1 MIEVHDLPALEHQ
14 PSLREA
20 MHQQRFRAFKLRNG
34 WDVASING
42 FEIDQFDRVSANP
55 IYLLARGRGGEL
67 LGSCR
72 LLQMSGPNML
82 HDVFRKHTK
91 DFDLPAD
98 PGLWECTRYT
108 VEPLP
113 GRRQVNPNVAA
124 ALFAALCEWGIPRGM
139 TASAGMTDIAIVRFM
154 RHLGI
159 KTTWVSDPIQIGESK
174 TVVARFEI
182 SQRAYEQILTTMQ
195 LEKPVIAIDLTTY
208 QRSAA

>member
-1 MIEVHDLPALEHQ
+1 MIEVHDLPALEHH
-14 PSLREA
+14 PALREA
-20 MHQQRFRAFKLRNG
+20 MHQQRFRAFKLRHG

-55 IYLLARGRGGEL
+55 IYLLARSRAGEL

-82 HDVFRKHTK
+82 HDVFRRHTEGL
-91 DFDLPAD
+91 DLPAD

-124 ALFAALCEWGIPRGM
+124 ALFAALCEWGIPRGI
-139 TASAGMTDIAIVRFM
+139 TASAGMTEMTIVRFM
-154 RHLGI
+154 RRLGI
-159 KTTWVSDPIQIGESK
+159 ETTWVSDPIQIGESK

-182 SQRAYEQILTTMQ
+182 SQRAYEQILMTMQ

>member
-1 MIEVHDLPALEHQ
+1 MIEVHDLPALEHR
-14 PSLREA
+14 PALREE

-82 HDVFRKHTK
+82 HDVFRKHTE
-91 DFDLPAD
+91 DLDLPPD

-108 VEPLP
+108 VEPRP
-113 GRRQVNPNVAA
+113 GQRQVNPGIAA
-124 ALFAALCEWGIPRGM
+124 GLFAALCEWGIPRGM

-154 RHLGI
+154 RRLGI
-159 KTTWVSDPIQIGESK
+159 KTTWVSDPIQIGETK

-195 LEKPVIAIDLTTY
+195 LERPVIVLDLTSN

>member
-14 PSLREA
+14 PALREA
-20 MHQQRFRAFKLRNG
+20 MHQQRFRAFKLRHG

-42 FEIDQFDRVSANP
+42 FEIDQFDRASANP

-82 HDVFRKHTK
+82 HDVFRRHTQGL
-91 DFDLPAD
+91 DLPPD
-98 PGLWECTRYT
+98 PGLWECTRYA
-108 VEPLP
+108 VEPRP
-113 GRRQVNPNVAA
+113 GRRQVDPSVAA

-139 TASAGMTDIAIVRFM
+139 TASAGMTDMAIVRFM
-154 RHLGI
+154 RRLGI
-159 KTTWVSDPIQIGESK
+159 ETTWVSDPIQIGESK

-182 SQRAYEQILTTMQ
+182 SERAYERILATIQ
-195 LEKPVIAIDLTTY
+195 LEKPVIAIDLTSKE
-208 QRSAA
+208 RSAA

>member
-1 MIEVHDLPALEHQ
+1 MIEVRDLPALERQ
-14 PSLREA
+14 PALREA
-20 MHQQRFRAFKLRNG
+20 MHQQRFRAFKLRHG

-55 IYLLARGRGGEL
+55 IYLLARGPSGNL

-82 HDVFRKHTK
+82 HDVFRRHTEGL
-91 DFDLPAD
+91 DLPRD

-108 VEPLP
+108 VEPRP
-113 GRRQVNPNVAA
+113 GRHQVDPSVAA
-124 ALFAALCEWGIPRGM
+124 ALFAALCEWGIPRGI
-139 TASAGMTDIAIVRFM
+139 TASAGMTDVAIVRFM
-154 RHLGI
+154 RRLGI
-159 KTTWVSDPIQIGESK
+159 DTTWVSDPIQIGETK

-182 SQRAYEQILTTMQ
+182 SQKAYERILATMQ
-195 LEKPVIAIDLTTY
+195 LEKPVIAIDLTSY

>member
-1 MIEVHDLPALEHQ
+1 MIEVHDLPALEHR
-14 PSLREA
+14 PALREA
-20 MHQQRFRAFKLRNG
+20 MHQQRFRAFKLRHG

-42 FEIDQFDRVSANP
+42 FEIDQFDRISANP
-55 IYLLARGRGGEL
+55 IYLLARGQGGKL

-91 DFDLPAD
+91 GFDLPAH

-108 VEPLP
+108 VEPRA
-113 GRRQVNPNVAA
+113 GRGRVDASVAA

-139 TASAGMTDIAIVRFM
+139 TASAGMTDLAIVRFM
-154 RHLGI
+154 HRLGI
-159 KTTWVSDPIQIGESK
+159 ETTWVSDPIQIGESK

-195 LEKPVIAIDLTTY
+195 LKGPVIVLDLTSN